1 MNTKTAF
8 DLDGFSRATEERDAQ
23 YVLSLYADDAEVR
36 VVDRNNPPRSPQVL
50 KGKSEIRTWVED
62 VFSRDMT
69 HKIVNPVVA
78 DDRIALT
85 EECRYPD
92 GTNVLC
98 SCTAEL
104 SNGLISKQ
112 SVVQVWDE

>member
-1 MNTKTAF
+1 MSTCTLIWVAVPSAKGSSVHSKRRSETRQETTTRRSE
-8 DLDGFSRATEERDAQ
+8 LT
-23 YVLSLYADDAEVR
+23 VR
-36 VVDRNNPPRSPQVL
+36 IDW
-50 KGKSEIRTWVED
+50 GKSEIRTWVED

-69 HKIVNPVVA
+69 HKIVDPVVA

-85 EECRYPD
+85 EECQYPG

-98 SCTAEL
+98 SCTAEV